1 MPAPLHRT
9 DGGCGFPTL
18 SLSLFSS
25 LFFPTPPYLYKEQ
38 KKGAAPDPLGTNSC
52 GRSRL
57 TYWRGSSTLSRYRCA
72 WRLSPPSV
80 GCTHTTTQN
89 TSINKILV
97 GPTKLST
104 CSDREYATLLRLPP
118 QQARPSPTRTKAGA
132 YEEPSGGHSLFFAHT
147 SFFPT
152 GQIVCNQPRPGVL
165 VWCNPVLPRSKPRP
179 RHPRVARVVT
189 FHRCRRCSSAAD
201 NIVPMIV
208 VSLL

>member
-18 SLSLFSS
+18 SLSFFSS
-25 LFFPTPPYLYKEQ
+25 FFFFPTPPYLYKEQ

-72 WRLSPPSV
+72 WRISPPSV

-89 TSINKILV
+89 TSMNNAIQV

-104 CSDREYATLLRLPP
+104 CSDREYATLLRLPQ
-118 QQARPSPTRTKAGA
+118 QQAPPSPTRTKAGA
-132 YEEPSGGHSLFFAHT
+132 YEEPSGGPSLFFAQT
-147 SFFPT
+147 FFPLRAIRT
-152 GQIVCNQPRPGVL
+152 QSAQVRRPGL
-165 VWCNPVLPRSKPRP
+165 V
-179 RHPRVARVVT
+179 
-189 FHRCRRCSSAAD
+189 
-201 NIVPMIV
+201 
-208 VSLL
+208 